1 MISPSRFVV
10 AAALAAGALACGDTS
25 ARDAEVD
32 ALAAQLADQGQ
43 SQAQLAARLDD
54 FEGAIA
60 RLDADRTG
68 EDTASHVA
76 SLDEDVSR
84 VIDALTVLEATID
97 AEAGDRRALSD
108 DLEAAA
114 ADLRRSVAALQGS
127 VDEVQGE
134 VEELRTL
141 YTTLRDRLDRL
152 QRGG

>member
-1 MISPSRFVV
+1 MTSRLSVV
-10 AAALAAGALACGDTS
+10 VAALAAAAVACGDAS

-32 ALAAQLADQGQ
+32 ALAAQLADQD
-43 SQAQLAARLDD
+43 QAQTQL
-54 FEGAIA
+54 EE
-60 RLDADRTG
+60 RLDALEGTIGRLGTDRTA
-68 EDTASHVA
+68 ENTARHVA

-84 VIDALTVLEATID
+84 IVDAVTVLEATID
-97 AEAGDRRALSD
+97 AEAGDRRGLSD